1 MQDREA
7 LIEKLEAQMREWSAR
22 FAELKRRV
30 GKAGAARRV
39 EYAKQIAAL
48 QVHGDQAAERLRK
61 LRGAGEQAWEELRE
75 ATEKAWEE
83 MAVGLEGA
91 MFRLRPRASSSAA
104 ATKVADLMSRDV
116 SSCGADDPLNGAA
129 RIFWERDCGCA
140 PVVDAEALVVGM
152 VTDRDVCMAA
162 YFRNRPLTEMRV
174 AEVMSKDVAVCRAED
189 PLPVAAAVMSRRQV
203 RRLPVVDAERRLI
216 GVLSLNDVARGVARA
231 RSGRRAVKAEEVLET
246 LRAIGERKSAPSG
259 SKAASSRRVGGMRK

>member
-1 MQDREA
+1 MQEREA

-30 GKAGAARRV
+30 GRAGAARRA

-48 QVHGDQAAERLRK
+48 QAHGDQAAERLHK
-61 LRGAGEQAWEELRE
+61 LRGAGEHAWEELRE

-91 MFRLRPRASSSAA
+91 MFRLRPRSAA
-104 ATKVADLMSRDV
+104 AAAKVGDLMSRDV
-116 SSCGADDPLNGAA
+116 SSCGADDPLNAAA

-140 PVVDAEALVVGM
+140 PVIDAEARVVGI

-162 YFRNRPLTEMRV
+162 YFRNRPLTEIRV

-189 PLPVAAAVMSRRQV
+189 PLPAAAAAMSRRQV
-203 RRLPVVDAERRLI
+203 RRLPVIDADRRLI
-216 GVLSLNDVARGVARA
+216 GVLSLNDVARGAARA
-231 RSGRRAVKAEEVLET
+231 RSARRAVKAEEVCET
-246 LRAIGERKSAPSG
+246 LLAIGERRGAQSAST
-259 SKAASSRRVGGMRK
+259 AASSRRVGGVRK